1 MEINGFN
8 IINNDLFRSIGRC
21 SDELQ
26 IKCFV
31 IGGFVR
37 DKILNLKSPKDID
50 ILAIGDGIK
59 LAKKVS
65 DFLNLKNQPTIY
77 KNFGTAAFCY
87 KGYEIEFVGS
97 RSESYNYKSR
107 NPTVKPGSLDDDL
120 NRRDFTI
127 NSIGICL
134 NLENWGEII
143 DKFNGLKDIK
153 NKLIKTTIDPLKTF
167 SDDPLRMLRAIRFS
181 CQLNF
186 KIDQKSIEGIKLERI
201 RIKIISQERITDEI
215 NKILMTKKPS
225 IGFRALDNTGLLEL
239 IFPELNKLKGIEEIQ
254 GLKHKDNFFH
264 TLEVLDNLCKTSNNL
279 WLRWAALL
287 HDIGKFKTKK
297 FIKKTGWTFHGHEL
311 VGSKMVKNIF
321 KRFKMPLNHKLK
333 YVQNIIF
340 LSSRPIILS
349 KDYVSDSAVRRLIF
363 DAGDQIDDLM
373 KLCEADITTKNP
385 ERFKKYLGNFSKVRK
400 KIIEVEKRDKIRN
413 FQPPVTGKE
422 IMEYFNI
429 KPGREIGILKE
440 FIKSSILDGK
450 ITNDYK
456 SARSL
461 MIKKGI
467 EIGLKKKQ

>member
-1 MEINGFN
+1 MEINGVD

-134 NLENWGEII
+134 NHENWGEII

-333 YVQNIIF
+333 YVQKIIF

-349 KDYVSDSAVRRLIF
+349 EDYVSDSAVRRLIF

-467 EIGLKKKQ
+467 EIGLKKKK

>member
-97 RSESYNYKSR
+97 RRESYNYKSR

-134 NLENWGEII
+134 NHENWGEII

-349 KDYVSDSAVRRLIF
+349 EDYVSDSAVRRLIF

>member
-134 NLENWGEII
+134 NHENWGEII

-153 NKLIKTTIDPLKTF
+153 NKLIKTTIDPQKTF

>member
-134 NLENWGEII
+134 NHENWGEII

-287 HDIGKFKTKK
+287 HDIGKFKTKR

>member
-134 NLENWGEII
+134 NHENWGEIV

-215 NKILMTKKPS
+215 NKILMTKKP
-225 IGFRALDNTGLLEL
+225 
-239 IFPELNKLKGIEEIQ
+239 
-254 GLKHKDNFFH
+254 
-264 TLEVLDNLCKTSNNL
+264 
-279 WLRWAALL
+279 
-287 HDIGKFKTKK
+287 
-297 FIKKTGWTFHGHEL
+297 
-311 VGSKMVKNIF
+311 
-321 KRFKMPLNHKLK
+321 
-333 YVQNIIF
+333 
-340 LSSRPIILS
+340 
-349 KDYVSDSAVRRLIF
+349 
-363 DAGDQIDDLM
+363 
-373 KLCEADITTKNP
+373 
-385 ERFKKYLGNFSKVRK
+385 
-400 KIIEVEKRDKIRN
+400 
-413 FQPPVTGKE
+413 
-422 IMEYFNI
+422 
-429 KPGREIGILKE
+429 
-440 FIKSSILDGK
+440 
-450 ITNDYK
+450 
-456 SARSL
+456 
-461 MIKKGI
+461 
-467 EIGLKKKQ
+467 

>member
-134 NLENWGEII
+134 NHENWGEII

-186 KIDQKSIEGIKLERI
+186 KIDQKSIDGIKLERI

>member
-65 DFLNLKNQPTIY
+65 AFLNLKNQPTIY

-134 NLENWGEII
+134 NHENWGEII

>member
-134 NLENWGEII
+134 NHENWGEII

-186 KIDQKSIEGIKLERI
+186 KIDQKSIEGIKLERT

-429 KPGREIGILKE
+429 KPGKEIGILKE

>member
-134 NLENWGEII
+134 NHENWGEII

-349 KDYVSDSAVRRLIF
+349 EDYVSDSAVRRLIF

>member
-134 NLENWGEII
+134 NHENWGEII

>member
-134 NLENWGEII
+134 NHENWGEII

-186 KIDQKSIEGIKLERI
+186 KIDQKSIEGIKLERT

>member
-59 LAKKVS
+59 LAKKAS

-134 NLENWGEII
+134 NHENWGEII

>member
-134 NLENWGEII
+134 NHENWGMII

>member
-97 RSESYNYKSR
+97 RSESYNFKSR

-134 NLENWGEII
+134 NQENWGEII
-143 DKFNGLKDIK
+143 DKFNGLKDIN

-333 YVQNIIF
+333 YVQKIIF

-349 KDYVSDSAVRRLIF
+349 EDYVSDSAVRRLIF

-429 KPGREIGILKE
+429 KPGKEIGILKE

>member
-1 MEINGFN
+1 METNGFN

-134 NLENWGEII
+134 NHENWGEII

>member
-97 RSESYNYKSR
+97 RRESYNYKSR

-134 NLENWGEII
+134 NHENWGEII

-264 TLEVLDNLCKTSNNL
+264 TLEVLDNLCKTSKNL

-333 YVQNIIF
+333 YVQKIIF

-349 KDYVSDSAVRRLIF
+349 EDYVSDSAVRRLIF

>member
-134 NLENWGEII
+134 NHENWGMII

-349 KDYVSDSAVRRLIF
+349 EDYVSDSAVRRLIF

>member
-97 RSESYNYKSR
+97 RSESYNFKSR

-134 NLENWGEII
+134 NQENWGEII
-143 DKFNGLKDIK
+143 DKFNGLKDIN

-349 KDYVSDSAVRRLIF
+349 EDYVSDSAVRRLIF

-385 ERFKKYLGNFSKVRK
+385 ERFKKYLDNFSKVRK